1 MLQKHVISVMKQ
13 PIFEAMLGFLREK
26 EKRAGFHENRPF
38 S

>member
-13 PIFEAMLGFLREK
+13 LIFEAMLGFLREK
-26 EKRAGFHENRPF
+26 EKKGRF